1 MQYMLMCCFDEKRWE
16 EIPESQRDAIMQEY
30 GEFVQSLVNSGY
42 YVTGARLQ
50 SSSTA
55 TTIRGKSGKSTI
67 TDGPFVETK
76 EQLGGYH
83 LIECKD
89 LAEAISIGKRIPTI
103 PFGGTIEVRP
113 VYAVACGEAENR
125 ASKADHAGL
134 ARE

>member
-1 MQYMLMCCFDEKRWE
+1 MQYMLMCCFDEKQWE
-16 EIPESQRDAIMQEY
+16 KIPESQRDAIMQEY
-30 GEFVQSLVNSGY
+30 GEFVQSHYLA
-42 YVTGARLQ
+42 GARLQ

-55 TTIRGKSGKSTI
+55 TTIRGKSGKPTI

-113 VYAVACGEAENR
+113 VHAMVCGEAENR

>member
-30 GEFVQSLVNSGY
+30 GEFVQSLVNSGH

-55 TTIRGKSGKSTI
+55 TTIRGKSGKPTI
-67 TDGPFVETK
+67 TARHVVETK
-76 EQLGGYH
+76 EQLGGDH
-83 LIECKD
+83 MIDGKD
-89 LAEAISIGKRIPTI
+89 LAEAISIGNRIPTI

-125 ASKADHAGL
+125 ASKADLAGL

>member
-16 EIPESQRDAIMQEY
+16 KIPESQRDAIMQEY

-42 YVTGARLQ
+42 YLAGARLQ
-50 SSSTA
+50 STSTA
-55 TTIRGKSGKSTI
+55 ATIRGKGGKPTI

-89 LAEAISIGKRIPTI
+89 LDEAISIAKRIPTI

-113 VYAVACGEAENR
+113 VARPPAV
-125 ASKADHAGL
+125 
-134 ARE
+134 